1 MNIKVFEN
9 EEKNKYFNQKGTEL
23 VVLTNGKFRVE
34 ENIDSMRLVL
44 KGLILESELI
54 ETLHKMG
61 ITEHTLTDIEEYANK
76 AKEEI
81 DVTIALK
88 AIELYKMLDLIQ

>member
-1 MNIKVFEN
+1 MNKKIFEN
-9 EEKNKYFNQKGTEL
+9 EEKNKEFNEKGTEL
-23 VVLTNGKFRVE
+23 VILTNGKFRIE
-34 ENIDSMRLVL
+34 ENKDSMKLVL

-76 AKEEI
+76 VKEEI
-81 DVTIALK
+81 DVTIVLK
-88 AIELYKMLDLIQ
+88 AIELYKMLELIK